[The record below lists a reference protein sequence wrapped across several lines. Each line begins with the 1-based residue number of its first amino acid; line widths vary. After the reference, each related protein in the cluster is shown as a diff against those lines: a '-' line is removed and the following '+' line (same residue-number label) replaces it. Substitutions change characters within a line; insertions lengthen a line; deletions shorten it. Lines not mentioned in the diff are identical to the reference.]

1 MYSVYRRGYR
11 TSYRSPYV
19 ARATPYVHRK
29 TSFKQTSKSR
39 VPRKLAYESP
49 KVLYVRR
56 ALEDVHNGASMKLPQ
71 QGDHTSYVTL
81 PCRGIDG
88 NGGRSVDH
96 IKLLSLRVS
105 GTVNVSEVGGDDNM
119 GERTTM
125 RGIFFMA
132 CLVDKKPFV
141 PEGVSTLPTFKELF
155 GEYESVY
162 GMPRLKENVRHRYR
176 VIGTSKL
183 YITTDEEHIQK
194 PFSLRRRL
202 SGGKYPIW
210 SSFKDVDNSSTGGN
224 YKNINKNAILVSYVW
239 VSLCRTTCDVYS
251 QFVLNYVG

>member
-1 MYSVYRRGYR
+1 MYSVYRRGYK
-11 TSYRSPYV
+11 TPYRSPYG
-19 ARATPYVHRK
+19 ARVTPYVYRK
-29 TSFKQTSKSR
+29 TSVKQTSKSR
-39 VPRKLAYESP
+39 VPRKLAYEAP
-49 KVLYVRR
+49 KSLYTRR
-56 ALEDVHNGASMKLPQ
+56 SLEDIHNGASLKLPQ
-71 QGDHTSYVTL
+71 QGDYTSYVTL

-105 GTVNVSEVGGDDNM
+105 GTVNVSQGGGDENM

-125 RGIFFMA
+125 RGIFFMV

-141 PEGVSTLPTFKELF
+141 PEGVSILPTFNELF

-162 GMPRLKENVRHRYR
+162 GMPRLEGNVRHRYR

-183 YITTDEEHIQK
+183 FLTTDGNPIQK
-194 PFSLRRRL
+194 PFNLPRKL
-202 SGGKYPIW
+202 NGGKYPIW
-210 SSFKDVDNSSTGGN
+210 SSFKDGENKSTGGN
-224 YKNINKNAILVSYVW
+224 YKNINKNAILVGYVG